1 MRQSYCKNLII
12 RIPDNSFLSV
22 IRASE
27 HPENPVKLSILA
39 FAAVPN
45 PNKLR
50 RFQLIGLLMLVSLF
64 SGFDTAWPQNDS
76 LALPSYQLPHTEV
89 RQFYSTQVGAPYVLY
104 ISVPRQYH
112 TSTQAY
118 PVVFTLD
125 ADYAFA
131 LAHNI
136 IEHFVDRG
144 NLPEMIV
151 VGIAYE
157 GASQNIP
164 NYRRWRTRDYT
175 PTFTLDGGY
184 GPEFQ
189 KYSGGGEKFRAFLET
204 ELLPFM
210 QKYYRLKPND
220 RTLVGHSYGGLFGTY
235 VLLTQPELF
244 QRYILVSPSLW
255 YDNKMI
261 FTVAK
266 AYANKNKTLP
276 ARVFFAIG
284 EHENQPGLGRT
295 MVVDLQELVRR
306 LREQQYSHLELTHQ
320 VFPDETH
327 NSVFPAAL
335 TRGLRV
341 VFASEQP

>member
-1 MRQSYCKNLII
+1 MGMTNIKRL
-12 RIPDNSFLSV
+12 F
-22 IRASE
+22 
-27 HPENPVKLSILA
+27 
-39 FAAVPN
+39 
-45 PNKLR
+45 
-50 RFQLIGLLMLVSLF
+50 LLMLLASRWPALAQNKV
-64 SGFDTAWPQNDS
+64 DTLRA
-76 LALPSYQLPHTEV
+76 YTLPHTEV
-89 RQFYSTQVGAPYVLY
+89 RSFYSQRVGAPYVLY
-104 ISVPRQYH
+104 ISVPRGYRE
-112 TSTQAY
+112 STKTY

-136 IEHFVDRG
+136 VEHFVNRG

-151 VGIAYE
+151 VSIAYE

-175 PTFTLDGGY
+175 PTYTLEGGY

-189 KYSGGGEKFRAFLET
+189 KYSGGGENFRAFIEE
-204 ELLPFM
+204 ELLPFL
-210 QKYYRLKPND
+210 QTQYRLKPND

-235 VLLTQPELF
+235 ILLTRPDLF

-261 FTVAK
+261 FAVES
-266 AYANKNKTLP
+266 AYANRHQALP

-284 EHENQPGLGRT
+284 DHENQPGIGRS
-295 MVVDLQELVRR
+295 MIDDLQELARR
-306 LREQQYSHLELTHQ
+306 LRARNYQGLVLNNQ

-327 NSVFPAAL
+327 NSIFPAAL

-341 VFASEQP
+341 VFAGEAP